1 MPKTNSGFLGVAAA
15 LLAMSFVAGFFT
27 ALFNI
32 GPSNELLHIFKLR
45 WELNQALLYIAAW
58 APAVLLVASA
68 IAMESSS
75 ASDGFAGE
83 AYRIMAPALALALIV
98 SLFYLLIVPGLEER
112 KNRYE
117 SQSQLF
123 NESLKKAEAAKKAG
137 KYDEA
142 ERYLQVCAT
151 VDQLDKG
158 YETLN
163 NAVRS
168 MIIQER
174 SQRES
179 SAPPTDSIQA
189 DDKAWLAGN
198 RFYLEAL
205 DARAAGRIFD
215 AHYLAKRSAA
225 IYSKRP
231 EVMRLVDETWRDL
244 QRLGPSAEAE
254 AEAKVYKRK
263 LDGYT
268 RFQEGDY
275 LEAYRIYL
283 ELAAENPDDEETK
296 TYLAR
301 STEGLSSIAFFLEEL
316 NEAFSRSDVRQFAIS
331 RAGPGSNIAKISS
344 SRASA
349 SDDAV
354 YFSDLSLSISGDTR
368 LILSAPYARLHG
380 NTLILRA
387 IDRLKPHLVWEPDYE
402 AGKVAGDPGFAIT
415 VPFTQEDAELALILS
430 VAPEDIPL
438 MDLFTS
444 VDKAQEIG
452 IDSRPLLVELGARA
466 AYPFAVIMLVLIGA
480 GLGVRF
486 KPREPIGNL
495 NRYLTAP
502 ILVALALAPLKLIGS
517 VETIIAN
524 AFATWIPVAAFLPA
538 WLGFMGACVVASLL
552 VAARIAGRTLK

>member
-275 LEAYRIYL
+275 LEAYKIYL

-368 LILSAPYARLHG
+368 VILSAPYARLHG

-387 IDRLKPHLVWEPDYE
+387 IDRVKPHLVWEPDYE

-430 VAPEDIPL
+430 GAPEDIPL

-452 IDSRPLLVELGARA
+452 IDSKPLLAELGARA

-486 KPREPIGNL
+486 KPREPIGSL

-517 VETIIAN
+517 VETIIVN
-524 AFATWIPVAAFLPA
+524 AFATWIPVSAFLPA
-538 WLGFMGACVVASLL
+538 WLGFMGACVVASL
-552 VAARIAGRTLK
+552 AGRGC

>member
-1 MPKTNSGFLGVAAA
+1 
-15 LLAMSFVAGFFT
+15 
-27 ALFNI
+27 
-32 GPSNELLHIFKLR
+32 
-45 WELNQALLYIAAW
+45 
-58 APAVLLVASA
+58 
-68 IAMESSS
+68 
-75 ASDGFAGE
+75 
-83 AYRIMAPALALALIV
+83 
-98 SLFYLLIVPGLEER
+98 
-112 KNRYE
+112 
-117 SQSQLF
+117 
-123 NESLKKAEAAKKAG
+123 
-137 KYDEA
+137 
-142 ERYLQVCAT
+142 
-151 VDQLDKG
+151 
-158 YETLN
+158 
-163 NAVRS
+163 
-168 MIIQER
+168 
-174 SQRES
+174 
-179 SAPPTDSIQA
+179 
-189 DDKAWLAGN
+189 
-198 RFYLEAL
+198 
-205 DARAAGRIFD
+205 
-215 AHYLAKRSAA
+215 
-225 IYSKRP
+225 
-231 EVMRLVDETWRDL
+231 MRLVDETWRDL
-244 QRLGPSAEAE
+244 QRLDRSAEAE

-452 IDSRPLLVELGARA
+452 IDSRPLLAELGARA